1 MQIYKNSFPKRT
13 IGGLKMIKEKH
24 FLGLTTQG
32 KKDLIRASFSSFFM
46 HFAYMAPIMLIF
58 FFSESVLQG
67 KEASPMIYGLGILVL
82 CFVMYLLIFYNYNT
96 LYNATFQESA
106 NLRIHLADTL
116 KNLPLSYYSK
126 HNTSDLSQTIMKDVA
141 DMEHA
146 MSHAIPQTFGF
157 ILYIIVISILMLLE
171 NVVLTLCILVPIL
184 LSFFLLILSKKMQI
198 SSSTKYYK
206 QLRENSEFF
215 QESIEMQQ
223 EIKSYGQKEK
233 VQQELMKQIEE
244 SETLHKKAELS
255 QAFPVVF
262 AQSILKFILGLTVF
276 IGAKLYVEGEVS
288 LLYLLG
294 YLIAA
299 SKIMDG
305 MNGLYLNLAEMMS
318 LDARIQRIQEIQ
330 QVKRQEGKEI
340 ELSSYDIIFQKV
352 SFSYRSDCKVIDKV
366 SFVAKQNEVTAIV
379 GASGCGKTTLLR
391 LISRLYDYD
400 EGKIF
405 VGGKEIVDI
414 DINHFFKNI
423 SIVFQEVLLFN
434 TSIMENIRIG
444 KKSATDEEVIQA
456 AKLANC
462 DEFVSRFPK
471 GYQTIIGENG
481 SKLSGGERQRISIAR
496 AILKDAPI
504 VLLDEI
510 SASLDIENERKIQES
525 LKRLLKHKTVIVI
538 SHRMKSIEKA
548 DNIIVMN
555 EGKIEKIGKHKE
567 LLKSS
572 SIYKNMIKK
581 SEFAENYIY

>member
-1 MQIYKNSFPKRT
+1 
-13 IGGLKMIKEKH
+13 MIKEKH

-244 SETLHKKAELS
+244 SETLHKKEELS

-567 LLKSS
+567 LLKNS
-572 SIYKNMIKK
+572 SIYRNMIKK

>member
-1 MQIYKNSFPKRT
+1 
-13 IGGLKMIKEKH
+13 MIKEKH

-141 DMEHA
+141 DIEHA

-171 NVVLTLCILVPIL
+171 NVVLTLCILVPIF

-233 VQQELMKQIEE
+233 VQQALMKQIEE
-244 SETLHKKAELS
+244 SETLHKKEELS

>member
-1 MQIYKNSFPKRT
+1 
-13 IGGLKMIKEKH
+13 MIKEKH

-171 NVVLTLCILVPIL
+171 NVVLTLCILVPIF

-233 VQQELMKQIEE
+233 VQQALMKQIEE
-244 SETLHKKAELS
+244 SETLHKKEELS

-305 MNGLYLNLAEMMS
+305 MNGLYLNLAEMMF

-352 SFSYRSDCKVIDKV
+352 SFSYRADCKVIDKV

-567 LLKSS
+567 LLKNS
-572 SIYKNMIKK
+572 SIYRNMIKK

>member
-1 MQIYKNSFPKRT
+1 
-13 IGGLKMIKEKH
+13 MIKEKH

-146 MSHAIPQTFGF
+146 MSHAIPQIFGF

-171 NVVLTLCILVPIL
+171 NVVLTLCILVPIF

-233 VQQELMKQIEE
+233 VQQALMKQIEE
-244 SETLHKKAELS
+244 SETLHKKEELS

-305 MNGLYLNLAEMMS
+305 MNGLYLNLAEMMF

-352 SFSYRSDCKVIDKV
+352 SFSYRADCKVIDNV

-567 LLKSS
+567 LLKNS
-572 SIYKNMIKK
+572 SIYRNMIKK

>member
-1 MQIYKNSFPKRT
+1 
-13 IGGLKMIKEKH
+13 MIKEKH

-141 DMEHA
+141 DIEHA

-171 NVVLTLCILVPIL
+171 NVVLTLCILVPIF

-233 VQQELMKQIEE
+233 VQQALMKQIEE
-244 SETLHKKAELS
+244 SETLHKKEELS

-305 MNGLYLNLAEMMS
+305 MNGLYLNLAEMMF

-352 SFSYRSDCKVIDKV
+352 SFSYRADCKVIDKV

>member
-1 MQIYKNSFPKRT
+1 
-13 IGGLKMIKEKH
+13 MIKEKH

-171 NVVLTLCILVPIL
+171 NVVLTLCILVPIF

-233 VQQELMKQIEE
+233 VQQALMKQIEE
-244 SETLHKKAELS
+244 SETLHKKEELS

-305 MNGLYLNLAEMMS
+305 MNGLYLNLAEMMF

-352 SFSYRSDCKVIDKV
+352 SFSYRADCKVIDKV

-581 SEFAENYIY
+581 SEFAENYVY

>member
-1 MQIYKNSFPKRT
+1 
-13 IGGLKMIKEKH
+13 
-24 FLGLTTQG
+24 
-32 KKDLIRASFSSFFM
+32 
-46 HFAYMAPIMLIF
+46 
-58 FFSESVLQG
+58 
-67 KEASPMIYGLGILVL
+67 
-82 CFVMYLLIFYNYNT
+82 
-96 LYNATFQESA
+96 
-106 NLRIHLADTL
+106 
-116 KNLPLSYYSK
+116 
-126 HNTSDLSQTIMKDVA
+126 
-141 DMEHA
+141 
-146 MSHAIPQTFGF
+146 
-157 ILYIIVISILMLLE
+157 
-171 NVVLTLCILVPIL
+171 
-184 LSFFLLILSKKMQI
+184 
-198 SSSTKYYK
+198 
-206 QLRENSEFF
+206 
-215 QESIEMQQ
+215 
-223 EIKSYGQKEK
+223 
-233 VQQELMKQIEE
+233 
-244 SETLHKKAELS
+244 
-255 QAFPVVF
+255 
-262 AQSILKFILGLTVF
+262 
-276 IGAKLYVEGEVS
+276 
-288 LLYLLG
+288 
-294 YLIAA
+294 
-299 SKIMDG
+299 

-352 SFSYRSDCKVIDKV
+352 SFSYRADCKVIDKV

>member
-1 MQIYKNSFPKRT
+1 M
-13 IGGLKMIKEKH
+13 
-24 FLGLTTQG
+24 
-32 KKDLIRASFSSFFM
+32 
-46 HFAYMAPIMLIF
+46 
-58 FFSESVLQG
+58 
-67 KEASPMIYGLGILVL
+67 
-82 CFVMYLLIFYNYNT
+82 
-96 LYNATFQESA
+96 
-106 NLRIHLADTL
+106 
-116 KNLPLSYYSK
+116 
-126 HNTSDLSQTIMKDVA
+126 
-141 DMEHA
+141 
-146 MSHAIPQTFGF
+146 
-157 ILYIIVISILMLLE
+157 
-171 NVVLTLCILVPIL
+171 
-184 LSFFLLILSKKMQI
+184 
-198 SSSTKYYK
+198 
-206 QLRENSEFF
+206 
-215 QESIEMQQ
+215 
-223 EIKSYGQKEK
+223 
-233 VQQELMKQIEE
+233 
-244 SETLHKKAELS
+244 
-255 QAFPVVF
+255 
-262 AQSILKFILGLTVF
+262 
-276 IGAKLYVEGEVS
+276 
-288 LLYLLG
+288 
-294 YLIAA
+294 
-299 SKIMDG
+299 
-305 MNGLYLNLAEMMS
+305 
-318 LDARIQRIQEIQ
+318 
-330 QVKRQEGKEI
+330 
-340 ELSSYDIIFQKV
+340 
-352 SFSYRSDCKVIDKV
+352 
-366 SFVAKQNEVTAIV
+366 
-379 GASGCGKTTLLR
+379 
-391 LISRLYDYD
+391 
-400 EGKIF
+400 
-405 VGGKEIVDI
+405 DI

>member
-1 MQIYKNSFPKRT
+1 
-13 IGGLKMIKEKH
+13 MIKEKH

-141 DMEHA
+141 DIEHA

-171 NVVLTLCILVPIL
+171 NVVLTLCILVPIF

-233 VQQELMKQIEE
+233 VQQALMKQIEE
-244 SETLHKKAELS
+244 SETLHKKEELS

-352 SFSYRSDCKVIDKV
+352 SFSYRADCKVIDKV